1 MTEELGEEETEQ
13 RFKARRKG
21 GGKVSQGSQPGGR
34 RLGRMT
40 SPSAEEVDVGAF
52 SDMSAA
58 KAPSLSA
65 PNTLPE
71 ACHSPMKEWGPTE
84 RAESKKKK

>member
-1 MTEELGEEETEQ
+1 
-13 RFKARRKG
+13 
-21 GGKVSQGSQPGGR
+21 
-34 RLGRMT
+34 MT

-52 SDMSAA
+52 SGMSAA

-84 RAESKKKK
+84 RAESKKKKNDTNKLIYKTETDSQT